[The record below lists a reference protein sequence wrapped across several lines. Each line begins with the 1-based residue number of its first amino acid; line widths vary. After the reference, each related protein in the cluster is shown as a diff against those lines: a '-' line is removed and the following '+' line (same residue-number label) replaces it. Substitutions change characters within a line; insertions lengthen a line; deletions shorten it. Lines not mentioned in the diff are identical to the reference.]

1 MTLPRKIRALIAD
14 DSPSDVDLTMLAFE
28 DAGIDIDIDV
38 VTDGEQAMDFL
49 RRNGKYAKA
58 ERPDL
63 ILLDLN
69 MPRLTGLEVLARLMK
84 DDSLKKIPVVV
95 LSTSETSEDIE
106 LAYSNG
112 ANAYITKP
120 VDYREFIQ
128 VVKAIHEFWFRVA
141 KLPSPSAQTPEQ

>member
-1 MTLPRKIRALIAD
+1 MAD

-38 VTDGEQAMDFL
+38 VTNGEQAMDYL
-49 RRNGKYAKA
+49 RKRGKYSKA
-58 ERPDL
+58 MRPDF

-69 MPRLTGLEVLARLMK
+69 MPRLTGQEVLQQISK

-95 LSTSETSEDIE
+95 LSSSETSEDIE
-106 LAYSNG
+106 FAYSNG

-120 VDYREFIQ
+120 VDYQEFID
-128 VVKAIHEFWFRVA
+128 VVKTINAFWFRVA
-141 KLPSPSAQTPEQ
+141 KLPLQAEQTTTE